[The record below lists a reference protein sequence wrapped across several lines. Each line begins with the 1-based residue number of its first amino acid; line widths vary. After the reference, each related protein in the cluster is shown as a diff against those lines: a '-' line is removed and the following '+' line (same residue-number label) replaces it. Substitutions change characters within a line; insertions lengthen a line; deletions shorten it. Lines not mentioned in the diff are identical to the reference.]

1 MDLQISKVHSTVS
14 GRQAAALRAEGKPLF
29 SMDSDDVQHYVEL
42 KLAGLGIDA
51 GWAAKAARIAM
62 DTAAMD
68 DPQGGVF
75 TATIGTPVQ
84 FLQEWL
90 PGMVRAAFAIRQ
102 IDEIVGISTV
112 GQWHFE
118 EVVQAGIESMGDA
131 VPYGDMTNVPLADYN
146 MDFERRTIVRFE
158 KGFAVGRL
166 EEARARAIRVS
177 AQAEKRI
184 GVANALDIQRNLV
197 GFNGYNSGADRTYGF
212 LNDPGLLAYTTVAN
226 GATSGTPGWSTKTTL
241 DIIADL
247 LLAFKTLEVQ
257 SGGNIQPKNDE
268 TTLVLPTGFD
278 AFLGVPTTLGY
289 SVNAWLGTN
298 YPKCRIVTAPQL
310 ASANGGS
317 NVFYLFADKMNSEP
331 DSTDDG
337 RTWMQAVPAKFQT
350 LGVMQES
357 KRYVEDFTNASAGV
371 MCKRPLAVTR
381 WSGI

>member
-14 GRQAAALRAEGKPLF
+14 GREAAARRAEGKPLF
-29 SMDSDDVQHYVEL
+29 AMDQADVQHYLEL
-42 KLAGLGIDA
+42 KMAGLGIDQ
-51 GWAAKAARIAM
+51 GWATKAARFAM
-62 DTAAMD
+62 DAAAMD

-112 GQWHFE
+112 GQWHYE
-118 EVVQAGIESMGDA
+118 EIVQAAIESMGDA
-131 VPYGDMTNVPLADYN
+131 VPYGDQTNVPLADYN

-166 EEARARAIRVS
+166 EEARAGAIRVS

-226 GATSGTPGWSTKTTL
+226 GATSASPLWSTKTTL

-289 SVNAWLGTN
+289 SVNAWLNQN
-298 YPKCRIVTAPQL
+298 YPKCRVVTAPQL

-317 NVFYLFADKMNSEP
+317 NVFYLFADRMNSEP

-357 KRYVEDFTNASAGV
+357 KRYIEDFTNASAGV
-371 MCKRPLAVTR
+371 MCKRPTAVTR